1 MRTEVIGQPGSSQF
15 DGGII
20 PKGAKGYTA
29 CLTCPQS
36 PAFHFGHL
44 PPLHFFCT
52 LGLARCLQYSSSTCL
67 PSFDKQYTLRCFWP
81 LPQETEHCKY
91 KVTTDQ
97 LSHSYRGHGYPEH
110 FLSAGPKSTSPGPWQ
125 AIQNL
130 RWVQTLN
137 IALYSWSKPQKC
149 QYQNRENSW
158 HSAGKTGWIPGIA
171 VVVSKEQ
178 SHLTGIKAG
187 ALSIYLEELE
197 RKHFHLPWYEGM
209 SNIGK

>member
-1 MRTEVIGQPGSSQF
+1 MRTEVSGKPGSSQF

-97 LSHSYRGHGYPEH
+97 LSHSYRGHGYPGIFFQLDQKAPPQVPGRLHKAWGECRH
-110 FLSAGPKSTSPGPWQ
+110 LISHDILGQSPKNASIKIEKT
-125 AIQNL
+125 ADIQ
-130 RWVQTLN
+130 Q
-137 IALYSWSKPQKC
+137 
-149 QYQNRENSW
+149 
-158 HSAGKTGWIPGIA
+158 G
-171 VVVSKEQ
+171 
-178 SHLTGIKAG
+178 
-187 ALSIYLEELE
+187 
-197 RKHFHLPWYEGM
+197 
-209 SNIGK
+209 